1 MKLNI
6 DCVRDV
12 LLEFEEFPIGNYNV
26 SSFAKTVGKYGHEN
40 TLYTLAKLYEANYIN
55 GDIAADEGGYYHC
68 LVIYDITF
76 QGHEFLSTIREP
88 NIWQRLKD
96 ATLEGGTASLKVIGD
111 IALEVAKLAVSKKLG
126 LH

>member
-12 LLEFEEFPIGNYNV
+12 LLEFEEFPMGNYNV

-76 QGHEFLSTIREP
+76 QGHEFLSTIRERFDFQYP
-88 NIWQRLKD
+88 IENTDRNKEKRQIPKR
-96 ATLEGGTASLKVIGD
+96 
-111 IALEVAKLAVSKKLG
+111 
-126 LH
+126 

>member
-12 LLEFEEFPIGNYNV
+12 LLEFEEFPMGNYNV

-40 TLYTLAKLYEANYIN
+40 TLYALAKLYEANYIN

-76 QGHEFLSTIREP
+76 YGHEFLSTIRHP
-88 NIWQRLKD
+88 NVWQRLKD
-96 ATLEGGTASLKVIGD
+96 ATLDGGTASLKVIGD